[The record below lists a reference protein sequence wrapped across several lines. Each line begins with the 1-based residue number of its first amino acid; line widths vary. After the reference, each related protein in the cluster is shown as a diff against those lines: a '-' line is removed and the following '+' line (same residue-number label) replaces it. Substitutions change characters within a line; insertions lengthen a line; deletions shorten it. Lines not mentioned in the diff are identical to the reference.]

1 MFILF
6 CMCILGVCCL
16 DDGVQPECPN
26 HDNRTCCDPEL
37 VVSSP
42 LMSNTALTSREVIGE
57 LGTTTK

>member
-1 MFILF
+1 
-6 CMCILGVCCL
+6 MCILGVCCL